1 VCGYSTSKSPMP
13 ILSRVIGPLVIG
25 NNKMPRVQ
33 SGFRIAFAAGGA
45 LFLAAGCA
53 GKPQLDTTTTASV
66 PVEQRAEQTAER
78 TITRSDGPLTFEGAV
93 QQAVAWHPA
102 VTESISRLQQQGA
115 NVAEARSGYM
125 PRINWGL
132 DSAYDSEGDRG
143 YRPLLSV
150 SGSQMIYDF
159 GKVRSKVQIAEIG
172 VVGWRAQVLSA
183 VDELARD
190 TAHAFIEV
198 RRAEALR
205 KVARDQIA
213 DTTEILELVQAR
225 TDSGASTRSDQ
236 LQAQSRV
243 QAAEA
248 TLEEIEAQLSRWQ
261 GVLAAATGRSA
272 AVVPQGEF
280 PAWLNSA
287 CARGQPEW
295 SAMPAILQAEAE
307 QEAAR
312 LQVDLSRSESFPTV
326 SLDGRAGSDVFRI
339 GSVEPEYRVGLNVS
353 GSLYNGGE
361 NAARRDAAIFAQAA
375 SEAVTARVRLDVQR
389 NLAEAT
395 SQISSLRQLQASL
408 SAREGVMRETRQLY
422 QTQYIELGTRSLLD
436 VVNAAQEL
444 HGARLDR
451 ANIEHDLH
459 RLNTD
464 CTFNAGRMRNAFSLE
479 GALVQGMRL

>member
-1 VCGYSTSKSPMP
+1 MP
-13 ILSRVIGPLVIG
+13 ILSRVTGPLVIG
-25 NNKMPRVQ
+25 NNKMPRFQRHLLAV
-33 SGFRIAFAAGGA
+33 IAAGSA
-45 LFLAAGCA
+45 FMIAAGCA
-53 GKPQLDTTTTASV
+53 GKPQIDTNTTASI
-66 PVEQRAEQTAER
+66 PVDEREEDRAER
-78 TITRSDGPLTFEGAV
+78 SITRSDGPLTFEGAV
-93 QQAVAWHPA
+93 QQAVAWHPS
-102 VTESISRLQQQGA
+102 VTESISRLQQQNA
-115 NVAEARSGYM
+115 SVAEARSGYM

-132 DSAYDSEGDRG
+132 DSAYDSETISGG
-143 YRPLLSV
+143 YRPLLNV

-159 GKVRSKVQIAEIG
+159 GKVGGRVKIAEAG
-172 VVGWRAQVLSA
+172 VVSWRAQILSA

-205 KVARDQIA
+205 VVARDQIA

-225 TDSGASTRSDQ
+225 TGSGASTRSDQ

-248 TLEEIEAQLSRWQ
+248 TLEEIEAQLLRWQ
-261 GVLAAATGRSA
+261 NVLSSATGRSGT
-272 AVVPQGEF
+272 VVPRGDF
-280 PAWLNSA
+280 PAWLGTA
-287 CARGQPEW
+287 CARAQPEW
-295 SAMPAILQAEAE
+295 SAMPAIMQAEAE

-312 LQVDLSRSESFPTV
+312 LQIDLTRSESLPTV

-339 GSVEPEYRVGLNVS
+339 GSAEPEYRVGLNVS
-353 GSLYNGGE
+353 GSIYSGGE
-361 NAARRDAAIFAQAA
+361 SAARRDAAIHAETASQAA
-375 SEAVTARVRLDVQR
+375 TARVRLDVQR

-395 SQISSLRQLQASL
+395 SQISSLRQLFASL

-444 HGARLDR
+444 HGARLAR

-464 CTFNAGRMRNAFSLE
+464 CTFNAGRMRSAFSLE
-479 GALVQGMRL
+479 GALVQGTRL